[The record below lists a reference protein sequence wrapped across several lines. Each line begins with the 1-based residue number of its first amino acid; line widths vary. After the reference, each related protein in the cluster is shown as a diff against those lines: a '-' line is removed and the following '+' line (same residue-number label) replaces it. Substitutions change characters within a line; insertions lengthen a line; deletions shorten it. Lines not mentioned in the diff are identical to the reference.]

1 MVADVVLVWRDDRLL
16 APLTRKTAHG
26 YGTDHQLDGW
36 PQCLCTAPGGNTL
49 AGPPQTP
56 GI

>member
-1 MVADVVLVWRDDRLL
+1 MAADVVLVWRDDRLL

-26 YGTDHQLDGW
+26 YGTDHPLDGW